1 VFTVVS
7 DEPVK
12 VLVIYSP
19 PTKNR
24 PRGESHEGLRFG
36 SGRSRLSLA
45 APAYAQNYPNRPI
58 TLVVSFAAGSG
69 TDGVARIVGQKLSE
83 RLKQP
88 VVVDN
93 KAGANGQ
100 IAAEFVKNAKPDGY
114 TLWMTT
120 NTTHSANPILYKELR
135 YDPIKDF
142 TPIILT
148 GELPFALVVNNDLPP
163 KTLKEFMAYARANPG
178 KISTPRPTA
187 RPSSA
192 PKRCASPASSTS
204 SASRTNRARRRSP
217 TPWADGADVHRRF
230 RLGLAN
236 MKANKVR
243 TLAVTPARKSKIL
256 PDVPP
261 IGSEIPG
268 FDLTS
273 WNGIFGPPDCRA
285 KWWTGST
292 RKCWP
297 CSPRRMFRTS
307 SRPRASSESVE
318 DARGVP
324 EVRRR
329 PARALVAHDQG
340 RRDQAGV
347 APANGFRARQ

>member
-1 VFTVVS
+1 MKAIVS
-7 DEPVK
+7 
-12 VLVIYSP
+12 L
-19 PTKNR
+19 
-24 PRGESHEGLRFG
+24 LALA
-36 SGRSRLSLA
+36 LSLA
-45 APAYAQNYPNRPI
+45 APVSAQTYPTRPI

-120 NTTHSANPILYKELR
+120 NTTHSANPLLYKELR

-178 KISTPRPTA
+178 KISYATPNSTSLVGSETMRVAGRLDIVGIPY
-187 RPSSA
+187 
-192 PKRCASPASSTS
+192 KASPQA
-204 SASRTNRARRRSP
+204 
-217 TPWADGADVHRRF
+217 
-230 RLGLAN
+230 LGDTISGTVQMYIVDFGSGLSN
-236 MKANKVR
+236 MKAKKVR

-261 IGSEIPG
+261 IASEIPG

-273 WNGIFGPPDCRA
+273 WNGIFGPAGTPKEVVDRINKEVLA
-285 KWWTGST
+285 VLAEKDVQEKLAATGFEVNPSKSPEEF
-292 RKCWP
+292 RKYVADQLAHW
-297 CSPRRMFRTS
+297 SHMIK
-307 SRPRASSESVE
+307 A
-318 DARGVP
+318 AGIKP
-324 EVRRR
+324 E
-329 PARALVAHDQG
+329 
-340 RRDQAGV
+340 
-347 APANGFRARQ
+347 